1 MKALVTGATGFTGS
15 YTVPLLIE
23 KGIAVKC
30 FVRPSSDLHYLPISQ
45 IELCYGDLSEIDS
58 LVAALADVDILVNIA
73 SLGFGHAQNLVDA
86 ALKAK
91 VKRAV
96 FVSTTALFTAL
107 NAASKA
113 VRISA
118 EETIIQSTLDY
129 TILRPTMIYG
139 NQRDRN
145 MYRLL
150 KFLQASPI
158 IPVFGSGNYLQQP
171 IYVGDVAKAIVQVA
185 LQMQTIG
192 KIYNIS
198 GKAPLTYN
206 EVIDTVAQLL
216 KKKVYRLHL
225 PVKGVITL
233 LDLLAR
239 FSIPFPIR
247 SEQVLRL
254 NEDKAFAYTEASADF
269 DFRPLAFCE
278 GLRLELE
285 AIGLR

>member
-1 MKALVTGATGFTGS
+1 
-15 YTVPLLIE
+15 
-23 KGIAVKC
+23 
-30 FVRPSSDLHYLPISQ
+30 
-45 IELCYGDLSEIDS
+45 
-58 LVAALADVDILVNIA
+58 
-73 SLGFGHAQNLVDA
+73 
-86 ALKAK
+86 
-91 VKRAV
+91 
-96 FVSTTALFTAL
+96 
-107 NAASKA
+107 
-113 VRISA
+113 
-118 EETIIQSTLDY
+118 
-129 TILRPTMIYG
+129 
-139 NQRDRN
+139 
-145 MYRLL
+145 L